1 MSLADYVGTIC
12 VKLAGRDAGR
22 VGVIVSVLD
31 KNYVMVTGPPSL
43 TGLRRRKANISHLYL
58 TTRKIAIE
66 PGSSDEDVL
75 KALEESGLKDFM
87 VKGFGGT

>member
-22 VGVIVSVLD
+22 KGVIVSVVD
-31 KNYVMVTGPPSL
+31 KNHVMVTGPPSL
-43 TGLRRRKANISHLYL
+43 TGLRRRKVNISHLYL

-75 KALEESGLKDFM
+75 RALEENGLREFM
-87 VKGFGGT
+87 VKRFEG